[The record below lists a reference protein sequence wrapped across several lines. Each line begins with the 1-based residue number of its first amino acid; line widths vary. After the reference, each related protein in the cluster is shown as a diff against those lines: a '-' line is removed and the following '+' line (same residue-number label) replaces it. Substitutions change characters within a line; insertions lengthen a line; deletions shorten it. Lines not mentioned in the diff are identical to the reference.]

1 MRLRSQPGGRTV
13 VQPVDEDA
21 KLYVSHMPPT
31 WGEVEV
37 KAEFGRFGEVRDVRV
52 IIDKDTGRSK
62 GYCFVAMG
70 SVPQA

>member
-1 MRLRSQPGGRTV
+1 
-13 VQPVDEDA
+13 
-21 KLYVSHMPPT
+21 MPPT
-31 WGEVEV
+31 WGEAEV

-70 SVPQA
+70 GVP